1 MKKLHVVADGKFCI
15 SRDEK
20 RGTVNSKPCQEKRC
34 RYHLLYEDGDRGAKP
49 LSPIE
54 TCTLDIA
61 EATDG
66 VTLEFIGELF
76 DLSRER
82 VRQIEELALNKIRFQ
97 SKGTLALLELSEH
110 EPTEARR
117 IAKEYR
123 AKRLAKWNKMAKAK
137 AGVQ

>member
-1 MKKLHVVADGKFCI
+1 MKKLRVIADGKFCT
-15 SRDEK
+15 SREEK

-34 RYHLLYEDGDRGAKP
+34 RYHVLHEGCGDRIWSQP

-82 VRQIEELALNKIRFQ
+82 VRQIEESALNKIR
-97 SKGTLALLELSEH
+97 
-110 EPTEARR
+110 
-117 IAKEYR
+117 
-123 AKRLAKWNKMAKAK
+123 
-137 AGVQ
+137 